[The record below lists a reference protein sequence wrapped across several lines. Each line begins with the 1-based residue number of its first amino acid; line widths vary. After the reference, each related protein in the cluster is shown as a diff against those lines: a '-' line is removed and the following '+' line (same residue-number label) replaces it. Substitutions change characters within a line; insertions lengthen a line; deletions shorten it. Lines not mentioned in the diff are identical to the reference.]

1 MLKLVKLQ
9 CLAAIYVVKC
19 EKYSPAKF
27 ENFVLICIIRAGEC
41 TTFGP
46 KAVHFPL
53 QMSVKI
59 NSSVKVQIQ
68 VEIRLI
74 NTNFKKLENFLR
86 KKSIKIVS
94 PFPSNHTIFVV
105 LFDFENTENDNS
117 GLLRFSGLVNSP
129 QPCHCAQSHSV
140 IVK

>member
-19 EKYSPAKF
+19 GKYSPAKF
-27 ENFVLICIIRAGEC
+27 ANFVLICIIRAGEC

-46 KAVHFPL
+46 KVVHFPV

-68 VEIRLI
+68 IEIRLI

-94 PFPSNHTIFVV
+94 PFPSDHTICVV

-117 GLLRFSGLVNSP
+117 GLFRFSGLVNSP